1 MGVLHTALLALGL
14 PGALLAWRKG
24 RRDLAIALA
33 AAAGAGLFITWMLV
47 SASDPFWQLLE
58 PLLYR
63 IQYRT
68 RLMGL
73 QALFMAVTAGLLV
86 CLLPTRRQMLAG
98 LALGIALVATAV
110 PSLYVELQLR
120 YVEFGNR
127 VSLPEVRAAEI
138 ATGGRALTAFG
149 EFEPRWSALTY
160 DDTLLAEL
168 GPDFDPQERPLADPP
183 SAVRVRSA
191 QVTSSAW
198 DLELTATEP
207 QTVTLHLLYYPR
219 WQATLDGQAVD
230 VRPEPGRGLAQVQ
243 IPAGEHRLALH
254 YGSTPAE
261 QVGLL
266 VSGMAALGL
275 IALAAWT
282 LWRRSSTQV
291 RSGNRARSETG
302 PSNRDGDNGAG
313 SDVGLSN
320 RDGGNGARSETGPSN
335 RDGGNRARSETGPSS
350 EAPPPLWLLAGLSA
364 LLVFKFAYVD
374 PQTTWLRCTSTAQ
387 RVCGADA
394 TTYAP
399 LIGGPVLSGYTV
411 SGYELAQGDELRVT
425 VYWQGVEERLPR
437 LHSFL
442 HLRNMHPDDPPNPRT
457 GDGIWAQQ
465 ENYAPG
471 GQVTDRYRTGK
482 LYADEFRV
490 RLPEDM
496 PPGDYYLEIGLFD
509 PETMEQLDPAAD
521 YVEPPLGILWRS
533 LLLPNVTV
541 Q

>member
-1 MGVLHTALLALGL
+1 M
-14 PGALLAWRKG
+14 
-24 RRDLAIALA
+24 
-33 AAAGAGLFITWMLV
+33 
-47 SASDPFWQLLE
+47 
-58 PLLYR
+58 
-63 IQYRT
+63 
-68 RLMGL
+68 
-73 QALFMAVTAGLLV
+73 
-86 CLLPTRRQMLAG
+86 
-98 LALGIALVATAV
+98 
-110 PSLYVELQLR
+110 
-120 YVEFGNR
+120 
-127 VSLPEVRAAEI
+127 
-138 ATGGRALTAFG
+138 
-149 EFEPRWSALTY
+149 
-160 DDTLLAEL
+160 
-168 GPDFDPQERPLADPP
+168 
-183 SAVRVRSA
+183 
-191 QVTSSAW
+191 
-198 DLELTATEP
+198 
-207 QTVTLHLLYYPR
+207 
-219 WQATLDGQAVD
+219 
-230 VRPEPGRGLAQVQ
+230 
-243 IPAGEHRLALH
+243 
-254 YGSTPAE
+254 
-261 QVGLL
+261 
-266 VSGMAALGL
+266 
-275 IALAAWT
+275 
-282 LWRRSSTQV
+282 
-291 RSGNRARSETG
+291 
-302 PSNRDGDNGAG
+302 
-313 SDVGLSN
+313 
-320 RDGGNGARSETGPSN
+320 
-335 RDGGNRARSETGPSS
+335 
-350 EAPPPLWLLAGLSA
+350 WLLAGLSA

-482 LYADEFRV
+482 LYADDFRV